1 MISTHRGVPLHSTG
15 CYIPNFHIPNNSNTQ
30 NHQFTIRQRNVMFR
44 NYLKLTIRDL
54 MLNKGYFIINL
65 LGLIIG
71 ITAFTLIVLWIK
83 TEISYDKF
91 HKHAND
97 IYRVDYLLY
106 EEGVLEQHSASGSH
120 GVGREIKNA
129 FPEVLD
135 YTRFY
140 HTESLVK
147 HGDETFKERNILY
160 TQSSFFNLFSF
171 PLVMGKADSN
181 LLALD
186 HAVITE
192 ETARKYFG
200 DENPMGKLI
209 TIDGAIDYEVTGIV
223 KSIPQ
228 HSHFK
233 FDILLSYDNLIQ
245 GSRYWDDSWVS
256 ERVYSYI
263 LLAPGA
269 DVEALQA
276 KLPQIPEAFIGEFM
290 KEAFFLLEYKLV
302 KLTDIHLHSS
312 VSNELEVNGSY
323 RNVYSLGIIAFLVL
337 LIAFINYLNLATSR
351 SVERAHE
358 VGIRKVSGALRK
370 DLILQFLTES
380 VLLNLIALTV
390 SFSVVFLLL
399 PFFKQVMQ
407 SPLQIDYL
415 TIILLFF
422 MLLVS
427 GTLLTGFLSAIYISQ
442 FAPSLVL
449 KGKIPTGSG
458 WIIRLKNYL
467 VVFQFAISV
476 ILIIGTITIYRQVNF
491 MRHHELGFNP
501 EGLIVLDGPRILR
514 ADSYESYM
522 NSLESFKNEIRSL
535 SMVTNITSS
544 SSVPGTEIK
553 YSRVFGIPVEGR
565 NTEKKI
571 EMYYADNQFFET
583 YGLTFIAGNNFGAA
597 IREESN
603 NIIINESALPYFG
616 FEDAVST
623 VGDILRGGNHVVTVK
638 GIVNDFNQQSL
649 KELPRPI
656 GFLNQPAN
664 IFYTIKAEMT
674 DIRKLI
680 SELERIWISH
690 YPGNPFHY
698 FFLDD
703 FYNEQYRAEQRFCG
717 LFLASSLLAIIIACL
732 GLSGLSVYSI
742 TRRTREIGIRKAN
755 GAGISQVM
763 VLLNKNFAIWVAV
776 AFIIA
781 CPVAWFAMNKWLR
794 NFAYKT
800 ELSWRIFAL
809 AGLTAMII
817 AILTVSWQSWRA
829 ATRNPADTLRYE

>member
-1 MISTHRGVPLHSTG
+1 
-15 CYIPNFHIPNNSNTQ
+15 
-30 NHQFTIRQRNVMFR
+30 
-44 NYLKLTIRDL
+44 

-71 ITAFTLIVLWIK
+71 ITAFILIVLWIK
-83 TEISYDKF
+83 AETSYDKF
-91 HKHAND
+91 HRNAND

-140 HTESLVK
+140 RTESLVK
-147 HGDETFKERNILY
+147 YGDQTFKERNILY
-160 TQSSFFNLFSF
+160 TQSSFFNLFLF
-171 PLVMGKADSN
+171 PLLMGKADSN
-181 LLALD
+181 LLALN

-200 DENPMGKLI
+200 DEDPMGKLI
-209 TIDGAIDYEVTGIV
+209 TVDGAVDYEITGIV
-223 KSIPQ
+223 KSIPPN
-228 HSHFK
+228 SHFK

-245 GSRYWDDSWVS
+245 SSKYWDDSWVS

-263 LLAPGA
+263 LLSPDA
-269 DVEALQA
+269 DVHALQA
-276 KLPQIPEAFIGEFM
+276 KLPQIPETFIGDFM
-290 KEAFFLLEYKLV
+290 KRAFFLIEYKLV

-337 LIAFINYLNLATSR
+337 LIAFINYINLATSR

-358 VGIRKVSGALRK
+358 VGIRKISGALKR
-370 DLILQFLTES
+370 DLIFQFLTES
-380 VLLNLIALTV
+380 ALLNLIGLIV
-390 SFSVVFLLL
+390 SFTGVFLLL

-407 SPLQIDYL
+407 SPLQVDYI
-415 TIILLFF
+415 TVILLFF
-422 MLLVS
+422 ILLVS
-427 GTLLTGFLSAIYISQ
+427 GTLFTGFLSAIYISQ

-458 WIIRLKNYL
+458 WITRLKNYL
-467 VVFQFAISV
+467 VVFQFTISV
-476 ILIIGTITIYRQVNF
+476 VLIIGTITIYRQVKF
-491 MRHHELGFNP
+491 MRHHDLGFEL

-522 NSLESFKNEIRSL
+522 NNLESFKNEIRSL
-535 SMVTNITSS
+535 SMVSNITSS
-544 SSVPGTEIK
+544 SSVPGIEIK

-571 EMYYADNQFFET
+571 EMYYVDNQFFDT
-583 YGLTFIAGNNFGAA
+583 YGLTLITGNNFGAA

-623 VGDILRGGNHVVTVK
+623 IGDILRGGNQVVTVK
-638 GIVNDFNQQSL
+638 GIVNDFNQLSL

-656 GFLNQPAN
+656 GFFNQPAN
-664 IFYTIKAEMT
+664 LFYTIKAEMT
-674 DIRKLI
+674 NVSKLI
-680 SELERIWISH
+680 SELEKIWISC

-703 FYNEQYRAEQRFCG
+703 FYDEQYRAEQRFSG

-732 GLSGLSVYSI
+732 GLSGLSAYSI
-742 TRRTREIGIRKAN
+742 TRRTKEIGIRKAN
-755 GAGISQVM
+755 GAGISRVM
-763 VLLNKNFAIWVAV
+763 VLLNKDFVIWVAI

-781 CPVAWFAMNKWLR
+781 CPVAWYAMNQWLR

-800 ELSWRIFAL
+800 ELSWWIFAL
-809 AGLTAMII
+809 AGIMAMII
-817 AILTVSWQSWRA
+817 ALLTVSWQSWRA
-829 ATRNPADTLRYE
+829 ATRNPAETLRYE

>member
-1 MISTHRGVPLHSTG
+1 
-15 CYIPNFHIPNNSNTQ
+15 
-30 NHQFTIRQRNVMFR
+30 MFR
-44 NYLKLTIRDL
+44 NYLKLTIRYL
-54 MLNKGYFIINL
+54 ILNKGYFIINL

-83 TEISYDKF
+83 TETSYDKF
-91 HKHAND
+91 HKNGKY

-120 GVGREIKNA
+120 GIGREIKNA

-147 HGDETFKERNILY
+147 HGDETFKERDVLY

-171 PLVMGKADSN
+171 PLIMGKADSN
-181 LLALD
+181 LLALN

-209 TIDGAIDYEVTGIV
+209 TIDGATDYEITGIV
-223 KSIPQ
+223 KSIPRN
-228 HSHFK
+228 SHFK

-245 GSRYWDDSWVS
+245 SSIRWDNSWVS
-256 ERVYSYI
+256 ERVYSFI

-269 DVEALQA
+269 DVDALQA
-276 KLPQIPEAFIGEFM
+276 KLPQIPEAFIGESM
-290 KEAFFLLEYKLV
+290 KKAFYLLEYKLV
-302 KLTDIHLHSS
+302 NLIDIHLHSS
-312 VSNELEVNGSY
+312 VSNELEVNGNY

-358 VGIRKVSGALRK
+358 VGIRKVSGALKK

-380 VLLNLIALTV
+380 VLLNLVALIV
-390 SFSVVFLLL
+390 SFSGVILLF

-415 TIILLFF
+415 TFILLFF

-427 GTLLTGFLSAIYISQ
+427 GILFTGFLSAIYISQ
-442 FAPSLVL
+442 FAPSIVL
-449 KGKIPTGSG
+449 KGNIPTGSG

-467 VVFQFAISV
+467 VVFQFTISV

-522 NSLESFKNEIRSL
+522 NSLESFKNDIRSL
-535 SMVTNITSS
+535 SMVRNITSS

-553 YSRVFGIPVEGR
+553 NSRVYGIPVEGR

-571 EMYYADNQFFET
+571 EMYYVDDRFFDT
-583 YGLTFIAGNNFGAA
+583 YGLTFIAGENFGETM
-597 IREESN
+597 REDSS
-603 NIIINESALPYFG
+603 NIIINESALAYFG
-616 FEDAVST
+616 FEDVLNT
-623 VGDILRGGNHVVTVK
+623 IGDFLRSGSQMVTVK

-649 KELPRPI
+649 KELPHPI
-656 GFLNQPAN
+656 GFIHLPTNH
-664 IFYTIKAEMT
+664 FYTVKAQMT
-674 DIRKLI
+674 DISKLI
-680 SELERIWISH
+680 SELEKIWISH
-690 YPGNPFHY
+690 YPENPFYY

-703 FYNEQYRAEQRFCG
+703 FYNEQYRAEQRFTG

-755 GAGISQVM
+755 GAGIFQVM
-763 VLLNKNFAIWVAV
+763 VLLNKDFVVWVAV

-781 CPVAWFAMNKWLR
+781 CPLAWFAMNTWLR

-800 ELSWRIFAL
+800 ELSWWIFAL
-809 AGLTAMII
+809 AGIIAMII
-817 AILTVSWQSWRA
+817 ALLTVSWQSWRA